1 LENFIIRKFQDL
13 QEKLFSFK
21 KPEIKIEDKEL
32 PLMFRNY
39 KLNDEQK
46 TGKKLLDEQFIA
58 NNQSNVGKV
67 NSSRS
72 FNRIKKVRNE
82 AGHVGFG
89 FNNRDMIFVENNA
102 IIQKNILYDKKKIQ
116 EIILPE
122 KKREELINDMF
133 SIKRNENTRISAIFQ
148 PVISNNNKIS
158 LNNNEIMKSLKEGKN
173 MEEDD
178 INGMEYMIFIDKAKM
193 DEKQL
198 ISYYKKARRRVCLKL
213 DEIENTT
220 NFRNENYKDSIH
232 YKKLANEHQKGRKK
246 FNLTAT
252 NFYRA
257 KMRNKTDLKNN
268 FISSTSLDKTTN
280 QKKLNTLNMEKAYQN
295 LVGKT
300 PQESKTNRTI
310 TYLKTQPNITNKK
323 KFELALNVKTK
334 LNENKNNNE
343 DNLDYIDLNRNNIA
357 SDRIKKLQEKWKEY
371 DQLSPEQRQRR
382 EFLESKKKWVSKEDF
397 HRVFGLHTTAIK
409 PLPNVL
415 SYGKPVTDYKFRE
428 VNHEKWLTPNG
439 FL

>member
-1 LENFIIRKFQDL
+1 MVIEHENSVGVAFHPQVNYPETIKLLENFIIRKFQEL

-21 KPEIKIEDKEL
+21 KPEIKIEDNEL

-46 TGKKLLDEQFIA
+46 KGKKLLDEQYIA
-58 NNQSNVGKV
+58 NNKSNVGKV

-116 EIILPE
+116 EILSPE
-122 KKREELINDMF
+122 KKREELINDIF

-148 PVISNNNKIS
+148 PIISDNNKTN
-158 LNNNEIMKSLKEGKN
+158 LNHNEIMKSLKEGKN
-173 MEEDD
+173 TEDD
-178 INGMEYMIFIDKAKM
+178 DLNGMEYMIFIDKGKM

-198 ISYYKKARRRVCLKL
+198 ISYYKKARRRICLKL

-220 NFRNENYKDSIH
+220 NFRNENYKDSFH
-232 YKKLANEHQKGRKK
+232 YKKLVNDHKKGRKD
-246 FNLTAT
+246 FNLTDT
-252 NFYRA
+252 NFYRT
-257 KMRNKTDLKNN
+257 KIRNKKDLKKKV
-268 FISSTSLDKTTN
+268 ISSLSLDKTIN

-295 LVGKT
+295 LVGKA
-300 PQESKTNRTI
+300 PKESNINKNKNKTI
-310 TYLKTQPNITNKK
+310 TYLNTQPNIRNKK
-323 KFELALNVKTK
+323 KFELTLNLKTK
-334 LNENKNNNE
+334 LNENKNNYEE
-343 DNLDYIDLNRNNIA
+343 DLDYFDFNRNSKA

-382 EFLESKKKWVSKEDF
+382 EFLESKKKWVN
-397 HRVFGLHTTAIK
+397 T
-409 PLPNVL
+409 
-415 SYGKPVTDYKFRE
+415 
-428 VNHEKWLTPNG
+428 
-439 FL
+439 

>member
-1 LENFIIRKFQDL
+1 
-13 QEKLFSFK
+13 
-21 KPEIKIEDKEL
+21 
-32 PLMFRNY
+32 
-39 KLNDEQK
+39 
-46 TGKKLLDEQFIA
+46 
-58 NNQSNVGKV
+58 
-67 NSSRS
+67 
-72 FNRIKKVRNE
+72 
-82 AGHVGFG
+82 
-89 FNNRDMIFVENNA
+89 
-102 IIQKNILYDKKKIQ
+102 
-116 EIILPE
+116 
-122 KKREELINDMF
+122 
-133 SIKRNENTRISAIFQ
+133 
-148 PVISNNNKIS
+148 
-158 LNNNEIMKSLKEGKN
+158 
-173 MEEDD
+173 
-178 INGMEYMIFIDKAKM
+178 MIFIDKGKM

-220 NFRNENYKDSIH
+220 NFRNENYKDSMH
-232 YKKLANEHQKGRKK
+232 YKKLVNDHQKGGKK

-257 KMRNKTDLKNN
+257 KMRNKPDLKKKV
-268 FISSTSLDKTTN
+268 ISSLSLDKTIN

-295 LVGKT
+295 LVGKALK
-300 PQESKTNRTI
+300 ESKINTNKTI
-310 TYLKTQPNITNKK
+310 TYLNTQPNIRNKK
-323 KFELALNVKTK
+323 KFELTLNLKTK

-343 DNLDYIDLNRNNIA
+343 EDLDYFDINRNDKA
-357 SDRIKKLQEKWKEY
+357 TDRIKKLQEKWKEY

-409 PLPNVL
+409 PIPNVM